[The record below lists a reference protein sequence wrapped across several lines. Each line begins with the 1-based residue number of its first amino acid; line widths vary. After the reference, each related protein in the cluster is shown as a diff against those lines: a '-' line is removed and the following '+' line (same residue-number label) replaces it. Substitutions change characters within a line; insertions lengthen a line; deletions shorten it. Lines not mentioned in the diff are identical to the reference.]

1 MQPQKSQLPAF
12 ILSWLLG
19 FFGVDRFYLGQ
30 PLLGILK
37 LITFGGLGIWYL
49 VDYVL
54 IGIGAMR
61 DGNGQPLD
69 RPESPYGDSDKTQAV
84 AFILAWLLGIFGID
98 RFYLGYTGLGL
109 LKLFTLGGL
118 GIWALVDTVMI
129 GGGVMRDKQG
139 RRLAA

>member
-1 MQPQKSQLPAF
+1 MG
-12 ILSWLLG
+12 G
-19 FFGVDRFYLGQ
+19 F
-30 PLLGILK
+30 
-37 LITFGGLGIWYL
+37 GIWYT
-49 VDYVL
+49 VDIVL
-54 IGIGAMR
+54 IGIGAAR

-84 AFILAWLLGIFGID
+84 TFILAWLLGLFGVD

-109 LKLFTLGGL
+109 LKLFTFGGL
-118 GIWALVDTVMI
+118 MIWATIDFVLA